1 ESIFVML
8 VWGIRPEIALDTD
21 ASMPPLRLCGRP
33 RCQRGNQHLAGPDR
47 AFAEYCMSTKREAAG
62 LQPRQSVTTSFAAI
76 GQPVP
81 QEEGPEKVSG
91 QALYA
96 ADLLLPGMLWGKVLR
111 SPYPHAHI
119 VR

>member
-1 ESIFVML
+1 M
-8 VWGIRPEIALDTD
+8 
-21 ASMPPLRLCGRP
+21 
-33 RCQRGNQHLAGPDR
+33 
-47 AFAEYCMSTKREAAG
+47 
-62 LQPRQSVTTSFAAI
+62 TTSFAAI

-111 SPYPHAHI
+111 S
-119 VR
+119 RR